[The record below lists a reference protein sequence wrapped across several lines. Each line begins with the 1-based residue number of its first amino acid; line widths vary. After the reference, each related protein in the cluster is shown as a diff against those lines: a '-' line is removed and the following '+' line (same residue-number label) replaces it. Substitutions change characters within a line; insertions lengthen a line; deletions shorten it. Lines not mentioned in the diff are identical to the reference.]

1 MSGSTK
7 MCLGIIHILE
17 KNMEQGQRQTRTK
30 NKRQVILL
38 YCIQQG
44 PKGWRIQQR
53 DFFKL
58 NKKKKKIRHISRKKK
73 LKLARFRQCVLLG
86 RQN

>member
-53 DFFKL
+53 DFLKL
-58 NKKKKKIRHISRKKK
+58 NKKKKKNSPYLQKKK
-73 LKLARFRQCVLLG
+73 VKTRQI
-86 RQN
+86 